1 MAVVEEK
8 NRESE
13 KKEEGGGGWEDSGE
27 MGFPVHSQVMKIR
40 REFEKV
46 KHPSLQQPPEMRR
59 LLHEGINRQRSRS
72 PLGLAERPIY
82 VGN

>member
-1 MAVVEEK
+1 MAEEK
-8 NRESE
+8 RRETD
-13 KKEEGGGGWEDSGE
+13 KMEEEHENGE

-46 KHPSLQQPPEMRR
+46 KHPALEQPPEMRR
-59 LLHEGINRQRSRS
+59 LLHRIDRQRSRS
-72 PLGLAERPIY
+72 PLGLAHRPIS

>member
-1 MAVVEEK
+1 MVEEEK
-8 NRESE
+8 NREESV
-13 KKEEGGGGWEDSGE
+13 KKEEVTEDENGE
-27 MGFPVHSQVMKIR
+27 MGYPVHSQVMKIR

-59 LLHEGINRQRSRS
+59 LLHGINRQRSRS
-72 PLGLAERPIY
+72 PLGLAERPIS